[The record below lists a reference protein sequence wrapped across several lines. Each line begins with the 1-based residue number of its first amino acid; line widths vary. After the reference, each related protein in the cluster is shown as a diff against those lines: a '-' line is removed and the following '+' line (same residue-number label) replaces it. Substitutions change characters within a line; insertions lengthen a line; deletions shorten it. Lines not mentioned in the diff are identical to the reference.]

1 MTVFNSSFPICI
13 PFISFSCLIVVHRV
27 SNTRMNKA
35 GRMGVPVVAQ
45 FVKNPT
51 SIQEDAALIPGLAD
65 RAKDPVLL
73 QAVV

>member
-1 MTVFNSSFPICI
+1 
-13 PFISFSCLIVVHRV
+13 
-27 SNTRMNKA
+27 
-35 GRMGVPVVAQ
+35 MGVPVVAQ

-73 QAVV
+73 QAVVQVADVAQIWRCCDCGVGQLQL